1 MLYLATLHDKSEIVK
16 SHPDINVNEKNKCGY
31 TSLHSASSND
41 KPEIVKMLLSHQDI
55 NVNEKDQL
63 NLAKIIG
70 LDINQNLT
78 DSFKTTEMSILGI
91 ETVENPEL

>member
-1 MLYLATLHDKSEIVK
+1 
-16 SHPDINVNEKNKCGY
+16 
-31 TSLHSASSND
+31 
-41 KPEIVKMLLSHQDI
+41 MLLSHQDI